1 MQSRIKGLVAVGM
14 LAFAGAA
21 SAAELDL
28 NFSNE
33 AARLSGSWGLTGNL
47 QADAGW
53 LHNKDR
59 GDVGH
64 LGIRLVGLATGGQ
77 PPIRAGL
84 GGRLVYF
91 DSDVRNR
98 SGSALALGG
107 DVRVNLPEADR
118 IQFGAYL
125 WFSPDVLSFGSAT
138 RYREFGG
145 YVGYEV
151 LRDASV
157 YLGLRQVN
165 ANFKRTSDTNIDS
178 GLHLG
183 LRIRF

>member
-28 NFSNE
+28 NFSND

-47 QADAGW
+47 EADAGW

-64 LGIRLVGLATGGQ
+64 LGVRLVGLAAGGQ
-77 PPIRAGL
+77 RPIRAGL

-91 DSDVRNR
+91 DSDVRDR

-107 DVRVNLPEADR
+107 DVRFNLPEADR

-138 RYREFGG
+138 RYREVGG

-165 ANFKRTSDTNIDS
+165 ANFKRTAGSNIDT
-178 GLHLG
+178 GLHFG